1 MKIDGETFEDDSD
14 YNSFRVGVGVRYNF
28 QIVGNEKTMISFYL
42 DLYKP
47 GQYHQEGQLQQMEEL
62 TTLIEIDILKE
73 QLLLT
78 NMYQSQNYVS

>member
-1 MKIDGETFEDDSD
+1 LLIRGSLVRVQEGEQAKPLHYTNKAFEKSEVFC
-14 YNSFRVGVGVRYNF
+14 Y
-28 QIVGNEKTMISFYL
+28 GNEKTFISFYL

-73 QLLLT
+73 
-78 NMYQSQNYVS
+78 